1 VFVQSIITLLS
12 LFSAAT
18 VRPAHRVIF
27 GVDLIEVNCRLPP
40 NRAAPTRYKA
50 ADPHLVQRVKDLT
63 GGGIDFASE
72 VTGAKSAFK
81 TTHKGGE
88 IIGIEFGSY
97 KGQCPYASQVGH
109 AKAIRGSV
117 VGSAVAERDI
127 PRYLQYSLEGMLVF
141 GHLASGFR
149 GVEVLEVKFNAL
161 ERERFCVRPASN
173 SETVEAAE
181 STEKLG

>member
-1 VFVQSIITLLS
+1 VLVRSIIAPLS
-12 LFSAAT
+12 QFSAAR
-18 VRPAHRVIF
+18 VRPAHRVLF
-27 GVDLIEVNCRLPP
+27 GVDLIEVKLPLATELSCTDTVQ
-40 NRAAPTRYKA
+40 AAE
-50 ADPHLVQRVKDLT
+50 PHLVQRVKDLT

-97 KGQCPYASQVGH
+97 KDQCPYASQVGH